1 MLLVS
6 GCLVGMQSEIPSLEV
21 LGSLGRCMF
30 ALCGSWGPSM
40 HLVMSTGVKVML
52 AKGRSLTEGC
62 GQMDH
67 LASSFG
73 TRFFFVKNFY
83 VAYHTLFFLF
93 QVVYA
98 FWKFIKCFRFHCNGS
113 FFFYFKILKPK

>member
-21 LGSLGRCMF
+21 LGSSGGCMF
-30 ALCGSWGPSM
+30 APCGSWGPST

-67 LASSFG
+67 
-73 TRFFFVKNFY
+73 
-83 VAYHTLFFLF
+83 
-93 QVVYA
+93 
-98 FWKFIKCFRFHCNGS
+98 IS
-113 FFFYFKILKPK
+113 FFF